1 MNHRAATFIF
11 ILTLSSMS
19 SCSISPEITKQAEQI
34 VQQTQSATEQMT
46 ERDKEVMPLTRES
59 ARSWPGPQKPI
70 RSSRQTTAI
79 PPALHDTIE
88 ITLVEPISLRT
99 VARFLSEHSGVQIQ
113 VAEDIQTESLPD
125 LNWNGSVLEALD
137 HIADR
142 MGYRWRNTTRGVEI
156 FHTDYG
162 FWTLYAP
169 AVTAK
174 WQASVG
180 LSGAVQSGRGGSDL
194 QAQDQ
199 VVITADS
206 AELWSQ
212 LESTVSTLLS
222 TAGGASLNPQSGEL
236 VVRDT
241 PAALARI
248 DQWVQAKNDELS
260 AQVEVAIEI
269 YEIEDSTSANAG
281 FNLSGALQNAF
292 GKTAASV
299 EIGSDDEGELYGL
312 RLLHTPEEAVD
323 ASDML
328 LLLRQASGDGSIA
341 KLTSTVIRGVNGMP
355 VPVFFGD
362 ETSYLQRR
370 DVVKD
375 EGDVSVRLIAGQLQD
390 GIAIN
395 LLPRVLPDSDRLML
409 NLTVRTTR
417 IKGIARFPAD
427 AGPSDPVIQ
436 LPDLES
442 RSMLLPVLLRSGEPL
457 LVAGFDTQRSNS
469 SQSIGLLSQSKKASA
484 SQSKLVMII
493 TPRIIQMQ
501 FANTPYRRGPI

>member
-1 MNHRAATFIF
+1 
-11 ILTLSSMS
+11 MS
-19 SCSISPEITKQAEQI
+19 EPG
-34 VQQTQSATEQMT
+34 
-46 ERDKEVMPLTRES
+46 KEAIMFTRES
-59 ARSWPGPQKPI
+59 SRSWPGPHTPI
-70 RSSRQTTAI
+70 RASRQPTPL
-79 PPALHDTIE
+79 PPALHNPIE

-113 VAEDIQTESLPD
+113 VAEDIQTETLPD
-125 LNWNGSVLEALD
+125 LTWNGSTLEALD
-137 HIADR
+137 HITDR
-142 MGYRWRNTTRGVEI
+142 MGVSWRTTTRGVEI
-156 FHTDYG
+156 YHTDYG

-169 AVTAK
+169 SVTAK

-180 LSGAVQSGRGGSDL
+180 LSGAVQSGSGGSDL

-199 VVITADS
+199 VVIASDS
-206 AELWSQ
+206 SEFWPQ

-222 TAGGASLNPQSGEL
+222 PVGSASINPQSGEL

-241 PAALARI
+241 PPALARI

-260 AQVEVAIEI
+260 TQVEVSLEI
-269 YEIEDSTSANAG
+269 YEIEDSVSANAG
-281 FNLSGALQNAF
+281 FNLSGIVQEAL
-292 GKTAASV
+292 GKTAAAI
-299 EIGSDDEGELYGL
+299 EIGSDDGGELYGL
-312 RLLHTPEEAVD
+312 RFSHTPNEAMDV
-323 ASDML
+323 SDML
-328 LLLRQASGDGSIA
+328 LLLRKASGNGKIA
-341 KLTSTVIRGVNGMP
+341 KLTSTVIRGINGMP

-375 EGDVSVRLIAGQLQD
+375 EGDISVRLIAGQLQD

-395 LLPRVLPDSDRLML
+395 LLPKVLPDSDRLML

-457 LVAGFDTQRSNS
+457 LVAGFDTQRSNN
-469 SQSIGLLSQSKKASA
+469 SQNKGLLSRSKKAST

-493 TPRIIQMQ
+493 TPRIIHMH
-501 FANTPYRRGPI
+501 FASTPFGRDSL

>member
-1 MNHRAATFIF
+1 MSLRSAFIF
-11 ILTLSSMS
+11 IFALSMS
-19 SCSISPEITKQAEQI
+19 SCRLSPQLTQQAEQI
-34 VQQTQSATEQMT
+34 VEQSQSATAQMSGA
-46 ERDKEVMPLTRES
+46 DKETVTLTRES
-59 ARSWPGPQKPI
+59 SRSWPGPQKPI

-113 VAEDIQTESLPD
+113 VAEDIQAELLPD
-125 LNWNGSVLEALD
+125 LTWNGSALEALD
-137 HIADR
+137 HITDR
-142 MGYRWRNTTRGVEI
+142 MGVSWRTTARGVEVY
-156 FHTDYG
+156 HTDYG

-169 AVTAK
+169 SVTAK

-180 LSGAVQSGRGGSDL
+180 LSGAVQTGSGGSDL

-199 VVITADS
+199 VVIASDS
-206 AELWSQ
+206 TELWSQ

-222 TAGGASLNPQSGEL
+222 PVGSASINPQSGEL
-236 VVRDT
+236 IARDT
-241 PAALARI
+241 PATLARL

-260 AQVEVAIEI
+260 TQVEVALEI
-269 YEIEDSTSANAG
+269 YEIEDKVNANAG
-281 FNLSGALQNAF
+281 FNLSGVVQEAL
-292 GKTAASV
+292 GKTAAAI
-299 EIGSDDEGELYGL
+299 EIGSDDSGELYGL
-312 RLLHTPEEAVD
+312 RLLHTPTEAVD

-328 LLLRQASGDGSIA
+328 LLLRKASGNGKIA
-341 KLTSTVIRGVNGMP
+341 KLTSTVIRGMNGMP

-362 ETSYLQRR
+362 ETSFLQRR
-370 DVVKD
+370 EVVKS
-375 EGDVSVRLIAGQLQD
+375 EGDISVRLIAGQLQD

-395 LLPRVLPDSDRLML
+395 LLPKVLPDSDRLML

-417 IKGIARFPAD
+417 IKGISRFPAD

-457 LVAGFDTQRSNS
+457 MVAGFDTRRSNS
-469 SQSIGLLSQSKKASA
+469 SQNEGLLSQSHKTST

-493 TPRIIQMQ
+493 TPRIIQMH
-501 FANTPYRRGPI
+501 FASTPFGLGSL